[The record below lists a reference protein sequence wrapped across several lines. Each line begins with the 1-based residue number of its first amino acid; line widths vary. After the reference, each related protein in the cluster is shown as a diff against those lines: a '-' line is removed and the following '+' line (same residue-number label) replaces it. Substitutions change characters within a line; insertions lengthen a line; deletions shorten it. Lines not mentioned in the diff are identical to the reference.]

1 MDFDLYS
8 SDNDEE
14 SSEMSLGVC
23 GSLSSSEDDDSTSL
37 FGMGTS
43 HSESNKELHRLQGD
57 VHGKVPVLL
66 TAEDFLHIVFTS
78 EEEAYNAYK
87 EFAWTRGF
95 GVRKGDVGW
104 VDGVLVRQDIFCHR
118 QGTRSDKHYDRPERV
133 REERLESRTDCKA
146 KLKIYYDVHDNVWRV
161 RKIIDEHNHDMAPA
175 AFCNLLPS
183 HRKMSDG
190 DKAQVNSMKQ
200 FGIPTSKIM
209 AYMAGQSGGYS
220 MLRFTKRDLYNY
232 VHNQRRARILDG
244 DAAATISY
252 LEGKANADLM
262 SVARYTTTAD
272 NRLGNLF
279 WVDGIMKSD
288 YELFGDV
295 LAFNA
300 TYRGNKYKKPL
311 VVFSGI
317 NHHRQTCIF
326 GFALLQD
333 EEVRTYKWVLLNL
346 LDVMGQRRPNL
357 VVTDGDKAMR
367 AAIAEVMPSAKHR
380 LCAWHLEKNCFQ
392 RVKEAEFRKV
402 FKKAIYANFDV
413 DEFERY
419 WRTSIESLSL
429 GQNTWVQSTY
439 DIKESWA
446 TAYLRGTF
454 CAGYRTTS
462 RCEGINSFIK
472 AFLKSTD
479 SILELVHSLDRVV
492 KDYRNNEVTAQFYST
507 YYTPV
512 LSTGLDAIEL
522 SASKLYTR
530 AVFREVKKQ
539 IKGVA
544 TLLFQGRES
553 INTTI
558 VYSFSKMG
566 RPDRV
571 FKVLYD
577 PNDRK
582 IECECKMWDS
592 DGIPCSHI
600 FCVMKYEGMEEIP
613 ETLVLRR
620 WCKIAKDCTTL
631 KTGNDSRDQ
640 ARLLRYSA
648 LYLALSHVVTLGCE
662 EVEDF
667 ALAHDAISNLVDIL
681 QRRRVEKDGNKVL
694 PNNKCGVKDPTM
706 AATKGAP
713 KRGKANLCAS
723 EEEPKLKRRC
733 TKCGVPGH
741 TRRTCAGHDL
751 KAVRVG
757 SEAAS
762 SAFAESSFAHVK
774 STERST
780 SLRREVPFEE
790 GPKVTSSRSQGGAPL
805 GMTPTQSNV
814 SRFAPSGGGGNIFLG
829 GQRIDHFYATPTCGP
844 TSSVPCYSPSFVPGV
859 IHSGSH
865 GASTSLGSEAIER
878 WILENVIGLGSSVEK
893 NGALR

>member
-1 MDFDLYS
+1 MMYNNSTIPSCNFGSDACLINQKSPIGKGEDPNANSEEELVSGQMDFDLYS

-57 VHGKVPVLL
+57 VHGK
-66 TAEDFLHIVFTS
+66 
-78 EEEAYNAYK
+78 
-87 EFAWTRGF
+87 
-95 GVRKGDVGW
+95 
-104 VDGVLVRQDIFCHR
+104 
-118 QGTRSDKHYDRPERV
+118 
-133 REERLESRTDCKA
+133 
-146 KLKIYYDVHDNVWRV
+146 
-161 RKIIDEHNHDMAPA
+161 
-175 AFCNLLPS
+175 
-183 HRKMSDG
+183 
-190 DKAQVNSMKQ
+190 
-200 FGIPTSKIM
+200 
-209 AYMAGQSGGYS
+209 
-220 MLRFTKRDLYNY
+220 
-232 VHNQRRARILDG
+232 
-244 DAAATISY
+244 
-252 LEGKANADLM
+252 
-262 SVARYTTTAD
+262 
-272 NRLGNLF
+272 
-279 WVDGIMKSD
+279 
-288 YELFGDV
+288 
-295 LAFNA
+295 
-300 TYRGNKYKKPL
+300 
-311 VVFSGI
+311 
-317 NHHRQTCIF
+317 
-326 GFALLQD
+326 
-333 EEVRTYKWVLLNL
+333 
-346 LDVMGQRRPNL
+346 
-357 VVTDGDKAMR
+357 
-367 AAIAEVMPSAKHR
+367 
-380 LCAWHLEKNCFQ
+380 
-392 RVKEAEFRKV
+392 
-402 FKKAIYANFDV
+402 
-413 DEFERY
+413 
-419 WRTSIESLSL
+419 
-429 GQNTWVQSTY
+429 
-439 DIKESWA
+439 
-446 TAYLRGTF
+446 
-454 CAGYRTTS
+454 
-462 RCEGINSFIK
+462 
-472 AFLKSTD
+472 
-479 SILELVHSLDRVV
+479 
-492 KDYRNNEVTAQFYST
+492 
-507 YYTPV
+507 
-512 LSTGLDAIEL
+512 
-522 SASKLYTR
+522 
-530 AVFREVKKQ
+530 
-539 IKGVA
+539 
-544 TLLFQGRES
+544 
-553 INTTI
+553 
-558 VYSFSKMG
+558 
-566 RPDRV
+566 
-571 FKVLYD
+571 
-577 PNDRK
+577 
-582 IECECKMWDS
+582 
-592 DGIPCSHI
+592 
-600 FCVMKYEGMEEIP
+600 
-613 ETLVLRR
+613 
-620 WCKIAKDCTTL
+620 
-631 KTGNDSRDQ
+631 

-878 WILENVIGLGSSVEK
+878 WILEGLRWKRMVLFDEFIVGIYYKAKAFSC
-893 NGALR
+893 GIWWIL